1 MVAEGV
7 KTTRAVDGLARKLNV
22 EMPITSVMNA
32 LLDGRLAPQ
41 QAVELLMRRSLKEES
56 V

>member
-1 MVAEGV
+1 MITVYGGGSWGTA
-7 KTTRAVDGLARKLNV
+7 LARKLNV

-56 V
+56 A